1 MYWTCS
7 MCGQQVQDHQYDAEE
22 RMCDECL
29 NHEDEY
35 AQHKGFETGTIYYQ
49 EDILNNIKKL
59 IQFVKKVK
67 PQDHYVR
74 GFEDS
79 RMIML
84 ETLDIITN
92 IIKEK

>member
-1 MYWTCS
+1 

-22 RMCDECL
+22 RMCTDCL
-29 NHEDEY
+29 NHT
-35 AQHKGFETGTIYYQ
+35 GFETKTIYYQ
-49 EDILNNIKKL
+49 EDLLNNIKKL

-79 RMIML
+79 RVVML
-84 ETLDIITN
+84 ETLDIINN